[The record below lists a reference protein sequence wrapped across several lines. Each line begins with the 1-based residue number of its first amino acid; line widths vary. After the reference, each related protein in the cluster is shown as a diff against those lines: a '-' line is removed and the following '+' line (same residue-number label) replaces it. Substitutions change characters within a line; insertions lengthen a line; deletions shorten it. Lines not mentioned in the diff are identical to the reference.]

1 MNNLIVN
8 ALLSTVNQTEGEK
21 MTINDYLTLA
31 ALIIIPIVAVVIAQW
46 LQNRSEKR
54 KDKMQ
59 IFKTLMTSRI
69 YGWTPDSVNALNIID
84 IVYSDDN
91 KVRAAWKDLNDK
103 YRVTNPDQQHLK
115 KIENAQ
121 YKLLEAMAI
130 SLGYKDKITW
140 ETIQNP
146 YMPVGMAQQIEA
158 QKNMQQAYYSAING
172 VNNFVQNQKQN
183 QNTDASSND
192 QSEKNV

>member
-121 YKLLEAMAI
+121 YKLLEAMAN

-183 QNTDASSND
+183 PNADASSSD

>member
-84 IVYSDDN
+84 IVYSDDK

-121 YKLLEAMAI
+121 YKLLEAMAN

-183 QNTDASSND
+183 PNTDTSSSD
-192 QSEKNV
+192 QLEKNV